1 MFSDILVVSS
11 RSRTFSGLG
20 LLLFIVSYGS
30 NAPRE
35 FDEIIVSFSE
45 GVASFILI
53 ITSTDDPVE
62 SDD

>member
-1 MFSDILVVSS
+1 MFSDILWVSS

-20 LLLFIVSYGS
+20 LLLFIVPYDS

-45 GVASFILI
+45 GVASFILT

>member
-20 LLLFIVSYGS
+20 LLLFIVSYGI
-30 NAPRE
+30 NAPRK